1 MNKQYYDI
9 LNIKEGSSED
19 EIKKAYKKM
28 ALKYHPDRNK
38 SPDASEKFKEISEA
52 YQILTNKD
60 QRQLQS
66 NVQFHHSNM
75 SPFVNPHDLFKQ
87 FNVGVHPGFNFQ
99 VFSTQ
104 SRPNVTIKQ
113 VRTQIKDGKKIQT
126 ITETT
131 NGQTSVQTIIS
142 DL

>member
-1 MNKQYYDI
+1 MSKKYYDI
-9 LNIKEGSSED
+9 LNINVGASED

-60 QRQLQS
+60 QRQMQ
-66 NVQFHHSNM
+66 QA
-75 SPFVNPHDLFKQ
+75 PFVNPHELFKH
-87 FNVGVHPGFNFQ
+87 FNGNVGSGINFQ
-99 VFSTQ
+99 VFSNQ
-104 SRPNVTIKQ
+104 NARNVTFKQ
-113 VRTQIKDGKKIQT
+113 ISTQIKNGKKIQT
-126 ITETT
+126 IRETI
-131 NGQTSVQTIIS
+131 NGQTYIQTIIS